1 MNSQRID
8 ERTPLH
14 WAAMNG
20 QTEAVQLLLQ
30 RGAAIDAKDVGDRS
44 SLYQAASKGHR
55 EAASLLIDEGAECTM
70 HDAAGAVSMAT

>member
-1 MNSQRID
+1 MNAQRID